1 MINPLTRLDQADA
14 IERSAARLK
23 RLCDVN
29 APAVV
34 LETERQ
40 ILFGRLMRFPID
52 SDAEQEIANM
62 DNEIISAR
70 QKQIECQHETGTR
83 HKEIDPHGCGFY
95 LWTCAAC
102 GYTRHDGPP

>member
-14 IERSAARLK
+14 IERSAGRLK

-29 APAVV
+29 APGVV
-34 LETERQ
+34 LERERQ
-40 ILFGRLMRFPID
+40 ILFTRLMTFPVD
-52 SDAEQEIANM
+52 SDAAQEIASM
-62 DNEIISAR
+62 DSETQSAY
-70 QKQIECQHETGTR
+70 QKQVECQHETGTR
-83 HKEIDPHGCGFY
+83 HKEIDPGGCGFY